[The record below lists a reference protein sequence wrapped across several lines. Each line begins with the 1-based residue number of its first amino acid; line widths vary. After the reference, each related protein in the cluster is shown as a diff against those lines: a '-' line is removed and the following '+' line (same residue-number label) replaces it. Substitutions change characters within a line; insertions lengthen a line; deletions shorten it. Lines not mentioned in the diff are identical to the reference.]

1 MKKRIAMLLALV
13 MAASLCIVP
22 ASAARGRGPGYKH
35 TPPRVSPTP
44 IQDAAPARAPAA
56 QPDYVTLTG
65 IEIQQQSVPV
75 PKAKPGETVTTSTPI
90 TVFGVYNDPSFNY
103 KNKVDATLE
112 ILDTPPAGVKL
123 EGNTLKITNEAEAG
137 KVRILAHFQHLTD
150 NKVITITKGDRIASA
165 IVLTPPEDTTVEV
178 VKADVPSYSPSK
190 DYSHPFTEDVYD
202 QYGKLLYAYPSV
214 QYEIEGGTPTGVT
227 LDTGKKR
234 IIVDRSAQ
242 AGEVTI
248 VGKLQSTV
256 SGPPVVSNP
265 VTYTVLRESSHVA
278 YIYIEP
284 YAICP
289 DVPTVSSPGATSYEY
304 VQCSARVT
312 DQYWQPMTGKTVTWK
327 VTDEV
332 GDPVPGVSIDSN
344 GKLTVTNEAAG
355 AMPDN
360 RTVLALKITA
370 TCGFKEESEK
380 GFISREKIKHTF
392 VEICDQAGDA
402 PETSLRVPSGT
413 SPNREESYE
422 ARVYDQYGR
431 LTTGMVFWSLE
442 DKYTGVELEEVSGHA
457 ALTVDHTA
465 VPGTIVKLKAECSTQ
480 GSTATRTLAITLTDK
495 DSATVA
501 ESPAAK
507 TGLSYNGAPQ
517 ALVAPGKA
525 SGGTMQYSLDGG
537 TTWSEAVPTGKDV
550 GAYKVHY
557 KVVGDATHIDTAP
570 ATCDLVL
577 IGPKFLGKNDLTYT
591 GSITKV
597 YDGTTDSG
605 ITVSVKKTSL
615 CGSDTL
621 AITGTAVY
629 NSANV
634 NEANTITF
642 TPNAVTG
649 NYELIAGEL
658 TIPDA
663 SITPRELIVTPNS
676 GQSKKFGAEDPTLHS
691 TTSGKVSGQIPDYT
705 GALSRAEGEAVGQYD
720 ITLGTL
726 ALMDHYSSGFK
737 ASNYTLKMASPAVT
751 FEITKADAPQLADI
765 PLSQN
770 YTVTAEQSADIGNA
784 GMPEDAGTLTYV
796 PGAERKTG
804 SVKVDSWKVDTTGKV
819 TYTLSGGAAGDTV
832 TLPVTIQSP
841 NYGDAT
847 VHVVIT
853 LTKPAST
860 GIGITGPTA
869 SGSNVS
875 VDKAKNGEVTVSSKS
890 TSKGSTVTLAV
901 NPDKGY
907 VLDTLTVLDS
917 KGNEIPLTE
926 KNGKYTF
933 TMPAGKV
940 TVQASFAEEA
950 PADFFLDVPAT
961 AYYSEAVRWAAEQGI
976 TGGVGNDLFA
986 PEQPCTRAQIVT
998 FLWRANGSPAPKTL
1012 STFADVPADAYYA
1025 IAVAWA
1031 VENGITTG
1039 TSTAAFSPEATC
1051 TRAQA
1056 VTFLHRAS
1064 GELASTGSSAFDD
1077 VAADAYY
1084 AAAVAWA
1091 EKNGITGG
1099 VGGGLFG
1106 SDFSCTRS
1114 QIVTLIYRNR
1124 K

>member
-103 KNKVDATLE
+103 KNEVDATLE
-112 ILDTPPAGVKL
+112 IVGTAPAGVKL
-123 EGNTLKITNEAEAG
+123 EGNTLKITNDAEAG
-137 KVRILAHFQHLTD
+137 KVRILAHFQSLTD
-150 NKVITITKGDRIASA
+150 NKEITITKGDRIASA

-178 VKADVPSYSPSK
+178 VKAGVPSYSSTT
-190 DYSHPFTEDVYD
+190 DDSDPFTEDVYD
-202 QYGKLLYAYPSV
+202 QYGKLLNAYPSV
-214 QYEIEGGTPTGVT
+214 QYEIKGGTPTGVT
-227 LDTGKKR
+227 PDWGKK
-234 IIVDRSAQ
+234 IFTVDRSAQ

-265 VTYTVLRESSHVA
+265 VTYTILRESSYVA
-278 YIYIEP
+278 YIFIEP
-284 YAICP
+284 DSISLKI
-289 DVPTVSSPGATSYEY
+289 PTVSSPGATSYVDKQY
-304 VQCSARVT
+304 SAEVT

-327 VTDEV
+327 VTDEA

-355 AMPDN
+355 AVPDYTTLL
-360 RTVLALKITA
+360 RLKITA
-370 TCGFKEESEK
+370 TCGFEKSER
-380 GFISREKIKHTF
+380 GYISREEIKHTF
-392 VEICDQAGDA
+392 VEICDQVGGA

-442 DKYTGVELEEVSGHA
+442 GKYTGVELEEVSGHA
-457 ALTVDHTA
+457 ALTVDRTA

-495 DSATVA
+495 DAATVA
-501 ESPAAK
+501 EPPAAK
-507 TGLSYNGAPQ
+507 TGLFYNGTQQ
-517 ALVAPGKA
+517 ALVSPGKA

-557 KVVGDATHIDTAP
+557 KVVGDATHTDTAP

-642 TPNAVTG
+642 TPNAITG
-649 NYELIAGEL
+649 NYELVGEL

-663 SITPRELIVTPNS
+663 SITPRELIVTPNDN
-676 GQSKKFGAEDPTLHS
+676 QSKKFGAEDPTLHS

-726 ALMDHYSSGFK
+726 ALMDHYRSGFK
-737 ASNYTLKMASPAVT
+737 ASNYALKLNPTPVK

-796 PGAERKTG
+796 PGAEHKTG

-950 PADFFLDVPAT
+950 PADLFLDVPAT

-1077 VAADAYY
+1077 VASDAYY
-1084 AAAVAWA
+1084 AAAVTWA

>member
-22 ASAARGRGPGYKH
+22 ASAARGRVPGYKH
-35 TPPRVSPTP
+35 TPTRVSPTP

-65 IEIQQQSVPV
+65 IQIEEQTVPV

-112 ILDTPPAGVKL
+112 IVGTAPAGVKL

-178 VKADVPSYSPSK
+178 VKADVPSYSSSE
-190 DYSHPFTEDVYD
+190 DYSYPFTEDVYD

-227 LDTGKKR
+227 PDWGKHR
-234 IIVDRSAQ
+234 ITVDRSAQ
-242 AGEVTI
+242 AGKVTI

-278 YIYIEP
+278 YIYIKP
-284 YAICP
+284 DSICP

-304 VQCSARVT
+304 VQCSAKVT

-327 VTDEV
+327 VTDEA

-370 TCGFKEESEK
+370 TCGFEKSER
-380 GFISREKIKHTF
+380 GYISREEIKPTF

-402 PETSLRVPSGT
+402 PKTSLHIPPYKSG
-413 SPNREESYE
+413 EAYE
-422 ARVYDQYGR
+422 ARIYNQYGAYMPNE
-431 LTTGMVFWSLE
+431 MVYWSLKGE
-442 DKYTGVELEEVSGHA
+442 YKGVELDTESNPGSA
-457 ALTVDHTA
+457 ILTVDHTA
-465 VPGTIVKLKAECSTQ
+465 VPGTIVKLTAEYTKDSTV
-480 GSTATRTLAITLTDK
+480 TKTLAITITDK
-495 DSATVA
+495 DSASVK

-507 TGLSYNGAPQ
+507 TGLFYNGAPQ
-517 ALVAPGKA
+517 ALVSPGKA

-550 GAYKVHY
+550 GAYQVHY
-557 KVVGDATHIDTAP
+557 KVVGDATHTDTAP
-570 ATCDLVL
+570 ATCQLVF

-642 TPNAVTG
+642 TPNAITG

-676 GQSKKFGAEDPTLHS
+676 GQSKKFGAEDRMLHS

-726 ALMDHYSSGFK
+726 ALIDQFSSGFK
-737 ASNYTLKMASPAVT
+737 ASNYTLKLNPTPVK

-917 KGNEIPLTE
+917 
-926 KNGKYTF
+926 
-933 TMPAGKV
+933 
-940 TVQASFAEEA
+940 
-950 PADFFLDVPAT
+950 
-961 AYYSEAVRWAAEQGI
+961 
-976 TGGVGNDLFA
+976 
-986 PEQPCTRAQIVT
+986 
-998 FLWRANGSPAPKTL
+998 
-1012 STFADVPADAYYA
+1012 
-1025 IAVAWA
+1025 
-1031 VENGITTG
+1031 
-1039 TSTAAFSPEATC
+1039 
-1051 TRAQA
+1051 
-1056 VTFLHRAS
+1056 
-1064 GELASTGSSAFDD
+1064 
-1077 VAADAYY
+1077 
-1084 AAAVAWA
+1084 
-1091 EKNGITGG
+1091 
-1099 VGGGLFG
+1099 
-1106 SDFSCTRS
+1106 
-1114 QIVTLIYRNR
+1114 
-1124 K
+1124 

>member
-56 QPDYVTLTG
+56 QPDSATLKGIDIITNPALELAVPTAAPNATATNERSLAVT
-65 IEIQQQSVPV
+65 
-75 PKAKPGETVTTSTPI
+75 
-90 TVFGVYNDPSFNY
+90 GVYDDGTGGPVAVTWKITTDPIPKGVS
-103 KNKVDATLE
+103 
-112 ILDTPPAGVKL
+112 LDGC
-123 EGNTLKITNEAEAG
+123 TLKVTNEAEAG
-137 KVRILAHFQHLTD
+137 KVRVVATSTEGGYTD
-150 NKVITITKGDRIASA
+150 AELVTITKDTPVESA
-165 IVLTPPEDTTVEV
+165 IVLTPPTPATVAVPKSDTPNEIDLPT
-178 VKADVPSYSPSK
+178 AA
-190 DYSHPFTEDVYD
+190 VYD
-202 QYGKLLYAYPSV
+202 QYGMPMTGTFSITYA
-214 QYEIEGGTPTGVT
+214 IDGTTPTGVK
-227 LDTGKKR
+227 LAAGAGKIKVNR
-234 IIVDRSAQ
+234 TAQ
-242 AGEVTI
+242 AGEVKI
-248 VGKLQSTV
+248 VGKLGTTLTSDPVTYNITRETSRVAYVLVSKLYHNMPVPEVTEPGGTSSEDRQFTAEVLDQYLQEMTGQTV
-256 SGPPVVSNP
+256 TWRVTDTAGNP
-265 VTYTVLRESSHVA
+265 VT
-278 YIYIEP
+278 
-284 YAICP
+284 
-289 DVPTVSSPGATSYEY
+289 
-304 VQCSARVT
+304 
-312 DQYWQPMTGKTVTWK
+312 
-327 VTDEV
+327 
-332 GDPVPGVSIDSN
+332 GVSIDN
-344 GKLTVTNEAAG
+344 TGKLTVTNKAPGIKVYA
-355 AMPDN
+355 
-360 RTVLALKITA
+360 IA
-370 TCGFKEESEK
+370 TCQGVDSNNLDMTLHRDPSKD
-380 GFISREKIKHTF
+380 TF
-392 VEICDQAGDA
+392 VEICDQVGGA

-442 DKYTGVELEEVSGHA
+442 GKYTGVELEEVSGHA
-457 ALTVDHTA
+457 ALTVDRTA

-495 DSATVA
+495 DAATVA
-501 ESPAAK
+501 EPPAVK
-507 TGLSYNGAPQ
+507 TGLFYNGTQQ
-517 ALVAPGKA
+517 ALVSPGKA

-537 TTWSEAVPTGKDV
+537 TTWSKDVPTGKDV

-557 KVVGDATHIDTAP
+557 KVVGDATHTDTAP
-570 ATCDLVL
+570 ATCDLVF

-605 ITVSVKKTSL
+605 ITVSVKETSL
-615 CGSDTL
+615 CCSDTL

-642 TPNAVTG
+642 TPNAITG
-649 NYELIAGEL
+649 NYELVGEL

-663 SITPRELIVTPNS
+663 SITPRELIVTPNDN
-676 GQSKKFGAEDPTLHS
+676 QSKKFGAEDPTLHS

-737 ASNYTLKMASPAVT
+737 ASNYTLKLNPTPVK

-796 PGAERKTG
+796 PGAEHKTG

-890 TSKGSTVTLAV
+890 ASKGSTVTLAV

-940 TVQASFAEEA
+940 TVQASFAEED
-950 PADFFLDVPAT
+950 PADLFLDVPAT

-1039 TSTAAFSPEATC
+1039 TSTAAFSPDATC

-1077 VAADAYY
+1077 VASDAYY

-1106 SDFSCTRS
+1106 SDISCTRS

>member
-22 ASAARGRGPGYKH
+22 ASAARGRVPGSKH
-35 TPPRVSPTP
+35 QPPRVIPTL

-65 IEIQQQSVPV
+65 IQIQEQTVPV

-103 KNKVDATLE
+103 KNEVDATLE
-112 ILDTPPAGVKL
+112 IVDTPPAGVTL

-137 KVRILAHFQHLTD
+137 KVRILAHFQSLTD

-165 IVLTPPEDTTVEV
+165 IVLTPPEDTTLEV
-178 VKADVPSYSPSK
+178 VKADVPSYSSSK
-190 DYSHPFTEDVYD
+190 DYSDPFTEEVYD
-202 QYGKLLYAYPSV
+202 QYGKLLNAYPSV
-214 QYEIEGGTPTGVT
+214 QYEIKGGTPTGVT
-227 LDTGKKR
+227 LDTKDPDKMR

-265 VTYTVLRESSHVA
+265 VTYTVLRESSYVA

-284 YAICP
+284 YSICP
-289 DVPTVSSPGATSYEY
+289 NVPTVSSPGATSYEY

-312 DQYWQPMTGKTVTWK
+312 DQYWQPMTGKTVTWE

-332 GDPVPGVSIDSN
+332 GDPIPGVSIDSN

-380 GFISREKIKHTF
+380 GFISREKIKPTF

-402 PETSLRVPSGT
+402 PETSLHIPPRT
-413 SPNREESYE
+413 SSEAYE
-422 ARVYDQYGR
+422 ARIYNQYGAYMPNE
-431 LTTGMVFWSLE
+431 MVFWSLE
-442 DKYTGVELEEVSGHA
+442 GEYKGVELDGSTGHA
-457 ALTVDHTA
+457 TLTVDHTA
-465 VPGTIVKLKAECSTQ
+465 VPGTIVKLTAEYTKDP
-480 GSTATRTLAITLTDK
+480 TVTKTLAITLTDK

-501 ESPAAK
+501 EPPAAK

-517 ALVAPGKA
+517 ALVSPGKA

-557 KVVGDATHIDTAP
+557 KVVGDATHTDTAP
-570 ATCDLVL
+570 ATCQLVL
-577 IGPKFLGKNDLTYT
+577 IGPKFLSKNDLTYT

-615 CGSDTL
+615 CGSDTF

-634 NEANTITF
+634 NEAKTITF
-642 TPNAVTG
+642 TPDAITG

-663 SITPRELIVTPNS
+663 SITPRDLIVTPNS

-726 ALMDHYSSGFK
+726 ALMDQFSSGFK
-737 ASNYTLKMASPAVT
+737 ASNYALKLNPTPVM

-875 VDKAKNGEVTVSSKS
+875 VDKAKNGEVTVSSKT

-950 PADFFLDVPAT
+950 PADLFLDVPAS

-1064 GELASTGSSAFDD
+1064 GELAPTGSSAFDD

-1084 AAAVAWA
+1084 AAAVTWA

-1106 SDFSCTRS
+1106 SDSSCTRS

>member
-103 KNKVDATLE
+103 KNEVDATLE
-112 ILDTPPAGVKL
+112 IVGTAPAGVKL
-123 EGNTLKITNEAEAG
+123 EGNTLKVTNDAEAG
-137 KVRILAHFQHLTD
+137 KVRILAHFQSLTD
-150 NKVITITKGDRIASA
+150 NKEITITKGDRIASA
-165 IVLTPPEDTTVEV
+165 IVLTPPEDTTLEV
-178 VKADVPSYSPSK
+178 VKADVPSYSSSE
-190 DYSHPFTEDVYD
+190 DYSYPFTEDVYD

-227 LDTGKKR
+227 PDWGKHR

-242 AGEVTI
+242 AGKVTI

-265 VTYTVLRESSHVA
+265 VTYTILRESSHVA
-278 YIYIEP
+278 YIYIKP
-284 YAICP
+284 DSIVP
-289 DVPTVSSPGATSYEY
+289 DVPKVSSPGATSYEY
-304 VQCSARVT
+304 VQCSAKVT
-312 DQYWQPMTGKTVTWK
+312 DQYWQPMPEETVTWN
-327 VTDEV
+327 VTDWA
-332 GDPVPGVSIDSN
+332 GDPIPGVSIDSN

-355 AMPDN
+355 AIPDYT
-360 RTVLALKITA
+360 TVLALKITA
-370 TCGFKEESEK
+370 KCGFEKSER
-380 GFISREKIKHTF
+380 GYISREEIKHTF

-431 LTTGMVFWSLE
+431 LTAGMVFWSLE
-442 DKYTGVELEEVSGHA
+442 GKYTGVELEEVSGHA
-457 ALTVDHTA
+457 ALTVDRTA

-495 DSATVA
+495 DAATVT
-501 ESPAAK
+501 EPPAVK
-507 TGLSYNGAPQ
+507 TGLFYNGTAQ
-517 ALVAPGKA
+517 ALVSPGKA

-557 KVVGDATHIDTAP
+557 KVVGDATHTGTAP

-605 ITVSVKKTSL
+605 ITVSVKETSL

-634 NEANTITF
+634 NEAKTITF
-642 TPNAVTG
+642 TPNAITG
-649 NYELIAGEL
+649 NYELVGEL

-663 SITPRELIVTPNS
+663 SIIPRELIVTPNDN
-676 GQSKKFGAEDPTLHS
+676 QSKKFGAEDPTLHS

-737 ASNYTLKMASPAVT
+737 ASNYTLKLNPTPVK

-796 PGAERKTG
+796 PGAEHKTG

-917 KGNEIPLTE
+917 KVNEIPLTE

-950 PADFFLDVPAT
+950 PADLFLDVPAT

-1084 AAAVAWA
+1084 AAAVTWA

-1099 VGGGLFG
+1099 IGGGLFG
-1106 SDFSCTRS
+1106 SDISCTRS

>member
-103 KNKVDATLE
+103 KNEVDATLE
-112 ILDTPPAGVKL
+112 IVGTPPAGVKL
-123 EGNTLKITNEAEAG
+123 EGNTLKVTNDAEAG
-137 KVRILAHFQHLTD
+137 KVRILAHFQSLTD
-150 NKVITITKGDRIASA
+150 NKEITITKGDRIASA
-165 IVLTPPEDTTVEV
+165 IVLTPPEDTTLEV
-178 VKADVPSYSPSK
+178 VKADVPSYSSSE
-190 DYSHPFTEDVYD
+190 DYSYPFTEDVYD
-202 QYGKLLYAYPSV
+202 QYGKLLTAYPSV

-227 LDTGKKR
+227 PDWGKHR

-242 AGEVTI
+242 AGKVTI

-265 VTYTVLRESSHVA
+265 VTYTILRESSHVA
-278 YIYIEP
+278 YIYIKP
-284 YAICP
+284 DSIVP
-289 DVPTVSSPGATSYEY
+289 DVPKVSSPGATSYEY
-304 VQCSARVT
+304 VQCSAKVT
-312 DQYWQPMTGKTVTWK
+312 DQYWQPMPEETVTWN
-327 VTDEV
+327 VTDWA
-332 GDPVPGVSIDSN
+332 GDPIPGVSIDSN

-355 AMPDN
+355 AIPDYT
-360 RTVLALKITA
+360 TVLALKITA
-370 TCGFKEESEK
+370 TCGFEKSER
-380 GFISREKIKHTF
+380 GYISREEIKPTF
-392 VEICDQAGDA
+392 VEICDQAAGA
-402 PETSLRVPSGT
+402 PETSLHIPPYKSG
-413 SPNREESYE
+413 EAYE
-422 ARVYDQYGR
+422 ARVYNQYG
-431 LTTGMVFWSLE
+431 LYMPNEMVYWSLKGE
-442 DKYTGVELEEVSGHA
+442 YKGVELDTEKVPGSA
-457 ALTVDHTA
+457 ILTVDHTA
-465 VPGTIVKLKAECSTQ
+465 VPGTTVYL
-480 GSTATRTLAITLTDK
+480 TAKNTRDQTVAQTLAITLTDK
-495 DSATVA
+495 DPATVA
-501 ESPAAK
+501 EPPAVK
-507 TGLSYNGAPQ
+507 TGLFYNGTQQ
-517 ALVAPGKA
+517 ALVSPGKA

-537 TTWSEAVPTGKDV
+537 TTWSKDVPTGKDV

-557 KVVGDATHIDTAP
+557 KVVGDATHTDTAP

-605 ITVSVKKTSL
+605 ITVSVKETSL

-634 NEANTITF
+634 NEAKTITF
-642 TPNAVTG
+642 TPNAITG
-649 NYELIAGEL
+649 NYELVGEL

-663 SITPRELIVTPNS
+663 SITPRELIVTPNDN
-676 GQSKKFGAEDPTLHS
+676 QSKKFGAEDPTLHS

-737 ASNYTLKMASPAVT
+737 ASNYALKLNPTPVK

-796 PGAERKTG
+796 PGAEHKTG

-890 TSKGSTVTLAV
+890 ASKGSTVTLAV

-950 PADFFLDVPAT
+950 PADLFLDVPAT

-1077 VAADAYY
+1077 VASDAYY
-1084 AAAVAWA
+1084 AAAVTWA

-1099 VGGGLFG
+1099 IGGGLFG
-1106 SDFSCTRS
+1106 SDISCTRS